1 MGCGCGGKGNSNP
14 RNLKPTKILSLAEL
28 RAKIVGT
35 RPDSALSSVAT
46 QSIPAAIQIF
56 KTVEDKIN
64 PLVYF
69 SPRKTIILITR
80 CGSAEGKY
88 LKNLLSKFATI
99 TPEYKA
105 SIDFLE
111 VECGYLINPQDFT
124 SFPSIVFMNKKSVFK
139 RLYGLFDVRA
149 VLNDFHKLP

>member
-1 MGCGCGGKGNSNP
+1 MGCGCGGKGSSNP
-14 RNLKPTKILSLAEL
+14 KQLKPTKILSLAEL
-28 RAKIVGT
+28 REKIVGT
-35 RPDSALSSVAT
+35 RSDSALKPIAS
-46 QSIPAAIQIF
+46 QPIPAAIQIF
-56 KTVEDKIN
+56 KTIEDKIN

-69 SPRKTIILITR
+69 SPKKTVILITK

-99 TPEYKA
+99 TPEYKK

-124 SFPSIVFMNKKSVFK
+124 SFPSIVFINKKSVFK

-149 VLNDFHKLP
+149 VLNDFYKLS